1 MILRPNKVRERWE
14 RNEVA
19 LDIWMSGTSMTHIEA
34 VGRLG
39 FDSILLDMQHGP
51 IDYRDVL
58 SALVAIEACDI
69 SSIVRVP
76 WNEPAV
82 IMKVLDAG
90 AQGVMCPVVNSRSD
104 ANAFVGAVRYPP
116 LGYRS
121 YGPMRVYGGSTRE
134 YFEKANESVLAV
146 AQIESVEGLENLPEI
161 VETPGLDMLFVG
173 PSDLS
178 ISGGG
183 PPGMDYT
190 NEIAIEQHRK
200 IVAVAHEAGLRVGML
215 AIDAQAIAAGLE
227 WGMDFLSVGHELM
240 LVVDA
245 ARRALTRGRD
255 AAGQGPA
262 ASAQAESLSVY

>member
-1 MILRPNKVRERWE
+1 MRPNKVRERWE
-14 RNEVA
+14 RDEVA
-19 LDIWMSGTSMTHIEA
+19 LDIWMSGLSMTTIEK

-58 SALVAIEACDI
+58 SALVAIEACDV

-76 WNEPAV
+76 WNDPAI

-121 YGPMRVYGGSTRE
+121 FGPQRVYGGSPRE
-134 YFEKANESVLAV
+134 YFEEANDSILAV
-146 AQIESVEGLENLPEI
+146 AQIESVEALENLSEI

-183 PPGMDYT
+183 PPVMDYT
-190 NEIAIEQHRK
+190 NDVAIERHRK
-200 IVAVAHEAGLRVGML
+200 IVAVAHAAGVRVGML
-215 AIDAQAIAAGLE
+215 GLDAEAVATGLK

-245 ARRALTRGRD
+245 ARQALGRGRD
-255 AAGQGPA
+255 AAGQVSA
-262 ASAQAESLSVY
+262 ASAHVGSLSLY